1 MLDLYDVQPEVPV
14 DHLYTQDLLPLPQ
27 NHSQNKPQY
36 EEKHPSFFDHRDFFR
51 LAKSKFLQRHQ
62 ADKLSEMNIDRDD
75 FFEEVY
81 DEALQKLT
89 KIAEILLHNNVQSI
103 KTDSQSE

>member
-1 MLDLYDVQPEVPV
+1 
-14 DHLYTQDLLPLPQ
+14 
-27 NHSQNKPQY
+27 
-36 EEKHPSFFDHRDFFR
+36 
-51 LAKSKFLQRHQ
+51 
-62 ADKLSEMNIDRDD
+62 MNIDRDD